1 MSDESPPEPPVK
13 PYSDDEEKLVIQ
25 MQERDKYSMHSEFK
39 VPLDKYGAVRPV
51 GSGKTPEGLPM
62 GLKAFSPMENE

>member
-1 MSDESPPEPPVK
+1 M
-13 PYSDDEEKLVIQ
+13 IQ